1 MKGHKVG
8 YIRVSTFDQNTQ
20 RQLDG
25 VTLDRVFTDKAS
37 GKDTHRPQLQ
47 AALNHVR
54 AGDTLV
60 VHSMDRLARN
70 VEDMLRLIRELNDKG
85 VSIEFIKENMAFKAG
100 NEDPRSTLMFTM
112 LSAFAQFERALI
124 KERQREGIALA
135 KAKGNVYKGRKPALS
150 HEQASTLREQV
161 ARGANKSQLAKQ
173 MGISRETLYQ
183 YLRSAVS
190 S

>member
-1 MKGHKVG
+1 
-8 YIRVSTFDQNTQ
+8 VSSLDQNTK

-25 VTLDRVFTDKAS
+25 IALDKVFTDKAS
-37 GKDTHRPQLQ
+37 AKDTNRPQLQ
-47 AALNHVR
+47 AALDHVR
-54 AGDTLV
+54 AGDTLI

-70 VEDMLRLIRELNDKG
+70 VEDMLRLVREINDRG
-85 VSIEFIKENMAFKAG
+85 VSVQFVKENMSSTAG

-150 HEQASTLREQV
+150 PEKAILLRQRV
-161 ARGANKSQLAKQ
+161 AQGAKKSALAKEF
-173 MGISRETLYQ
+173 GISRETLYQ
-183 YLRSAVS
+183 YIRE
-190 S
+190 